1 MGVILPHNHHPHYPP
16 MGISIYLDNAAST
29 PPHPD
34 VIAAF
39 SEIATSSYANP
50 SSAHKAAYA
59 LQRELGRA
67 AVGILERLGVAESA
81 ARVVWT
87 SGGTEANNLA
97 IYGTARRQRKKQFK
111 GVALQTEH
119 ASVLMPL
126 QELQK
131 DGADIQLVRV
141 DSTGGADL
149 EHFATCLQDDTDL
162 VCICHVQNET
172 GTVQDLKVIREIMDR
187 VATKSRLHIDA
198 MQSFGKADIR
208 WQDARPDM
216 ISASSHKTHGP
227 GGVGALIVRRGIELQ
242 PLLAGGGQQDNLR
255 SGSIDGVGIRL
266 FAMAAALMLDARAA
280 TQERV
285 HGLNRL
291 LRKRLAA
298 LSLPG
303 SREVR
308 VVSPEIGSPY
318 ILAFSLPGFQG
329 AVLAR
334 ILSEAGIHIGTG
346 SACASE
352 SKTPSKVLTAM
363 GLSEAEAFGMLR
375 VSFGHQ
381 NTVDDVEALVVA
393 LKLAV
398 QEY

>member
-1 MGVILPHNHHPHYPP
+1 
-16 MGISIYLDNAAST
+16 
-29 PPHPD
+29 
-34 VIAAF
+34 
-39 SEIATSSYANP
+39 
-50 SSAHKAAYA
+50 
-59 LQRELGRA
+59 
-67 AVGILERLGVAESA
+67 
-81 ARVVWT
+81 
-87 SGGTEANNLA
+87 
-97 IYGTARRQRKKQFK
+97 
-111 GVALQTEH
+111 
-119 ASVLMPL
+119 
-126 QELQK
+126 
-131 DGADIQLVRV
+131 
-141 DSTGGADL
+141 
-149 EHFATCLQDDTDL
+149 
-162 VCICHVQNET
+162 
-172 GTVQDLKVIREIMDR
+172 
-187 VATKSRLHIDA
+187 
-198 MQSFGKADIR
+198 
-208 WQDARPDM
+208 M